1 MIQGVLLAAGAGRRY
16 GGEKLLQA
24 RWQGRP
30 IVEHSLQHLLAAVPD
45 TVAVVADET
54 DDLARLLRRCGVDTV
69 RNPEPGRGMGSSI
82 AAAVAARPDADGWI
96 IALADMPWIRVD
108 SIARVVQALRE
119 GATIAAPFHQGRRG
133 HPVGFSAVLQAQLQ
147 ALDGAEGARQLLQG
161 AAGLT
166 RVDVADPGVV
176 LDVDRPSDLERA
188 PGGFDRGQ

>member
-133 HPVGFSAVLQAQLQ
+133 HPVGFSAALQAQLQ
-147 ALDGAEGARQLLQG
+147 VLDGAEGARQLLQG

>member
-119 GATIAAPFHQGRRG
+119 GAAIAAPFHQGRRG
-133 HPVGFSAVLQAQLQ
+133 HPVGFSAALQAQLQ
-147 ALDGAEGARQLLQG
+147 VLDGAEGARQLLQG